1 VSALA
6 SAPALA
12 DDHAILKARYDE
24 IALSG
29 DERTTACDYRLRE
42 LEIDLGREYIRDG
55 DAVLD
60 VGCGPGVAL
69 REYAAARHIRACGID
84 YSENMVEAARRNLA
98 ETAPEL
104 EIEFQVASVTD
115 LPYADREFDVVTS
128 HRCLMALLDW
138 GRQQEALREIHRVL
152 KPGGVLVLMEGT
164 FEGIARL
171 NEYRV
176 RFGLEEIDPETRN
189 RLLTLKFHEPQLLE
203 FIEPLYELLRIQRFG
218 MYYFLTRIVQ
228 PLLVAPDP
236 PSYDHPLNEVAR
248 EIAKVVP
255 DFHSLGHLVGF
266 VLRKRP

>member
-1 VSALA
+1 
-6 SAPALA
+6 LA
-12 DDHAILKARYDE
+12 DDDATLKARYDE
-24 IALSG
+24 IAQSG

-69 REYAAARHIRACGID
+69 REYASARRIRACGID

-98 ETAPEL
+98 ETAPNL
-104 EIEFQVASVTD
+104 EVEFKTASVTD
-115 LPYADREFDVVTS
+115 LPYGDAEFDVVTS

-138 GRQQEALREIHRVL
+138 GRQQEALRDIHRVL

-164 FEGIARL
+164 FEGIDRL
-171 NEYRV
+171 NQYRR
-176 RFGLEEIDPETRN
+176 RFGLDEIDPAGKD

-203 FIEPLYELLRIQRFG
+203 FTEPLYELLRVQRFG
-218 MYYFLTRIVQ
+218 MYYFLTRVVQ

-248 EIAKVVP
+248 DIARVIP
-255 DFHSLGHLVGF
+255 DFEGLGHLNGF